1 MNTTAPRHVHPARP
15 AAPTVKDAQPPTLL
29 EGALR
34 RLQAFLCGL
43 HGHDSLLQFERHRLY
58 LRCSSCGFE
67 TPGWELS
74 SSGYEAPRHEA
85 RPTRVPADLHVVRR
99 IA

>member
-1 MNTTAPRHVHPARP
+1 MTTEALRP
-15 AAPTVKDAQPPTLL
+15 AQTGSPADRDEQPPTLL

-34 RLQAFLCGL
+34 RLQSFLCGL
-43 HGHDSLLQFERHRLY
+43 HGHDSLLQFDRHRLY

-74 SSGYEAPRHEA
+74 PSGSTTRRRADT
-85 RPTRVPADLHVVRR
+85 RPTRVAPADLHVVRR